1 LNLIWLTPA
10 EECAKRLAFFANSR
24 SPPGERLFC
33 FISKGE
39 CKMKSKN
46 MFALC
51 GMALV
56 LAACATPAVA
66 PSPTPTAA
74 AGSAPTPLPYAK
86 GALTV
91 LTHSSFEMTA
101 DLKAAFEKQTGAKV
115 QILKLGDAGEAL
127 NKVILSKGSP
137 LGDVFY
143 GVDTTF
149 LSRAVKADI
158 FDAYTPKGAE
168 GIPAD
173 LKLDATGKLTPID
186 VGYVN
191 INTDL
196 AAFAKSKLAAPK
208 TLKDLTKPEYKGML
222 VMENPATSSPGL
234 AFMLATIATFGETG
248 AYTWKDFWKD
258 MRANGVVIQPGW
270 NEAYYQS
277 FSAGSGS
284 QGVVPMVVSYATSPA
299 AEVFFSEGK
308 LTEPPTGNIM
318 PDNGAFKQ
326 IEFAGVL
333 KGAKNPELARKW
345 LDFMVSQT
353 FQEDIP
359 LNMFVYPALPSAKLP
374 EVFTKFAPVPAKPA
388 ALTPDQIAANRDRWI
403 QEWTQVVLR

>member
-1 LNLIWLTPA
+1 
-10 EECAKRLAFFANSR
+10 
-24 SPPGERLFC
+24 
-33 FISKGE
+33 
-39 CKMKSKN
+39 MKSKN

-101 DLKAAFEKQTGAKV
+101 DLKAAFEKETGAKV

-137 LGDVFY
+137 LGDVFF
-143 GVDTTF
+143 GVDNTF
-149 LSRAVKADI
+149 LSRALTADL
-158 FDAYTPKGAE
+158 FEPYAPKGADAL
-168 GIPAD
+168 PAD
-173 LKLDATGKLTPID
+173 ARLDPSNRLTPID
-186 VGYVN
+186 VGFVN
-191 INTDL
+191 LNYDR
-196 AAFAKSKLAAPK
+196 AAFANASLAVPQ
-208 TLKDLTKPEYKGML
+208 TLRDLTKPEYKGKL
-222 VMENPATSSPGL
+222 VVQNPATSSPGL
-234 AFMLATIATFGETG
+234 AFMLSSIATFGETG
-248 AYTWKDFWKD
+248 AYTWKDFWKEL
-258 MRANGVVIQPGW
+258 RANGVVIQPGW
-270 NEAYYQS
+270 SEAYYES
-277 FSAGSGS
+277 FSASSGS
-284 QGVVPMVVSYATSPA
+284 KGAVPMVVSYATSPA

-308 LTEPPTGNIM
+308 LTEPPTGNIL

-333 KGAKNPELARKW
+333 KNAKNPELARKW
-345 LDFMVSQT
+345 MDFMVSQT
-353 FQEDIP
+353 FQEDVP

-374 EVFTKFAPVPAKPA
+374 DVFVKFAPVPAKPA
-388 ALTPDQIAANRDRWI
+388 ALTPEQISANRDRWI
-403 QEWTQVVLR
+403 QEWTQVALR

>member
-1 LNLIWLTPA
+1 
-10 EECAKRLAFFANSR
+10 
-24 SPPGERLFC
+24 
-33 FISKGE
+33 
-39 CKMKSKN
+39 MKSIKV
-46 MFALC
+46 FALC
-51 GMALV
+51 GMAAV
-56 LAACATPAVA
+56 LGACVAPTPA
-66 PSPTPTAA
+66 PSPAPTQAPATAVPTKPPAPTAVVPTAA
-74 AGSAPTPLPYAK
+74 PASTSSAPTPLPYDK
-86 GALTV
+86 GVLTI

-143 GVDTTF
+143 GVDNTF

-158 FDAYTPKGAE
+158 FDAYTPKGADALPST
-168 GIPAD
+168 I
-173 LKLDATGKLTPID
+173 KLDASGKLTPID

-196 AAFAKSKLAAPK
+196 AAFAKSKLAVPK
-208 TLKDLTKPEYKGML
+208 TLKDLTKLEYKGML

-234 AFMLATIATFGETG
+234 AFMLASIATFGETG

-284 QGVVPMVVSYATSPA
+284 QGNVPMVVSYATSPA

-326 IEFAGVL
+326 VEFAGVL
-333 KGAKNPELARKW
+333 KGAKNPELARQW
-345 LDFMVSQT
+345 LDFMISKD

-374 EVFTKFAPVPAKPA
+374 DVFTKFAPVPAKPA
-388 ALTPDQIAANRDRWI
+388 ALTPEQISANRDRWI

>member
-1 LNLIWLTPA
+1 
-10 EECAKRLAFFANSR
+10 
-24 SPPGERLFC
+24 
-33 FISKGE
+33 
-39 CKMKSKN
+39 MKSIKV
-46 MFALC
+46 FALC
-51 GMALV
+51 GMAAV
-56 LAACATPAVA
+56 LGACVAPTPA
-66 PSPTPTAA
+66 PSPAPTQAPATAVPTKPPAPTAVVPTAA
-74 AGSAPTPLPYAK
+74 PASTSSAPTPLPYDK
-86 GALTV
+86 GVLTI

-143 GVDTTF
+143 GVDNTF

-158 FDAYTPKGAE
+158 FDAYTPKGADALPST
-168 GIPAD
+168 I
-173 LKLDATGKLTPID
+173 KLDASGKLTPID

-196 AAFAKSKLAAPK
+196 AAFAKSKLAVPK

-234 AFMLATIATFGETG
+234 AFILASIATFGETG

-284 QGVVPMVVSYATSPA
+284 QGNVPMVVSYATSPA

-326 IEFAGVL
+326 VEFAGVL
-333 KGAKNPELARKW
+333 KGAKNPELARQW
-345 LDFMVSQT
+345 LDFMISKD

-374 EVFTKFAPVPAKPA
+374 DVFTKFAPVPAKPA
-388 ALTPDQIAANRDRWI
+388 ALTPEQISANRDRWI

>member
-1 LNLIWLTPA
+1 
-10 EECAKRLAFFANSR
+10 
-24 SPPGERLFC
+24 
-33 FISKGE
+33 
-39 CKMKSKN
+39 MKSIKV
-46 MFALC
+46 FALC
-51 GMALV
+51 GMAAV
-56 LAACATPAVA
+56 LGACVAPTPA
-66 PSPTPTAA
+66 PSPAPTQAPATAVPTKPPAPTAVVPTAA
-74 AGSAPTPLPYAK
+74 PASTSSAPTPLPYDK
-86 GALTV
+86 GVLTI

-143 GVDTTF
+143 GVDNTF

-158 FDAYTPKGAE
+158 FDAYTPKGADALPST
-168 GIPAD
+168 I
-173 LKLDATGKLTPID
+173 KLDASGKLTPID

-196 AAFAKSKLAAPK
+196 AAFAKSKLAVPK

-234 AFMLATIATFGETG
+234 AFILASIATFGETG

-284 QGVVPMVVSYATSPA
+284 QGNVPMVVSYATSPA

-326 IEFAGVL
+326 VEFAGVL
-333 KGAKNPELARKW
+333 KGAKNPELARQW
-345 LDFMVSQT
+345 LDFMVSQA

-374 EVFTKFAPVPAKPA
+374 DVFTKFAPIPAKPA
-388 ALTPDQIAANRDRWI
+388 ALTPEQISANRDRWI
-403 QEWTQVVLR
+403 QEWTQIVLR

>member
-1 LNLIWLTPA
+1 
-10 EECAKRLAFFANSR
+10 
-24 SPPGERLFC
+24 
-33 FISKGE
+33 
-39 CKMKSKN
+39 MKSIKV
-46 MFALC
+46 FALC
-51 GMALV
+51 GMAAV
-56 LAACATPAVA
+56 LAACVAPAPTQAPATAAPAATIAPTKPPAPMAA
-66 PSPTPTAA
+66 PSPTAVVVPTIAPSATPAA
-74 AGSAPTPLPYAK
+74 EPTSPPKPTPLPYGK
-86 GALTV
+86 GVLTI

-101 DLKAAFEKQTGAKV
+101 DLKAVFEKQTGAKV

-143 GVDTTF
+143 GVDNTF

-158 FDAYTPKGAE
+158 FDAYTPKGADALPSA
-168 GIPAD
+168 I
-173 LKLDATGKLTPID
+173 KLDTTGRLTPID

-222 VMENPATSSPGL
+222 AMENPATSSPGL

-284 QGVVPMVVSYATSPA
+284 QGNVPMVVSYATSPA

-333 KGAKNPELARKW
+333 KGAKNPELARAW
-345 LDFMVSQT
+345 LDFMISKD

-374 EVFTKFAPVPAKPA
+374 DVFTKFAPVPVKPA
-388 ALTPDQIAANRDRWI
+388 ALTPEQISANRDRWI
-403 QEWTQVVLR
+403 QEWTQIVLR

>member
-1 LNLIWLTPA
+1 
-10 EECAKRLAFFANSR
+10 
-24 SPPGERLFC
+24 
-33 FISKGE
+33 
-39 CKMKSKN
+39 MKSIKV
-46 MFALC
+46 FALC
-51 GMALV
+51 GMAAV
-56 LAACATPAVA
+56 LGACVAPTPAPSPAPTQAPATAVPTKPPAPTAVVPTAA
-66 PSPTPTAA
+66 PSPTAVVVPTAA
-74 AGSAPTPLPYAK
+74 PASTSSAPTPLPYDK
-86 GALTV
+86 GVLTI

-143 GVDTTF
+143 GVDNTF

-158 FDAYTPKGAE
+158 FDAYTPKGADALPST
-168 GIPAD
+168 I
-173 LKLDATGKLTPID
+173 KLDASGKLTPID

-196 AAFAKSKLAAPK
+196 AAFAKSKLAVPK

-234 AFMLATIATFGETG
+234 AFILASIATFGETG

-284 QGVVPMVVSYATSPA
+284 QGNVPMVVSYATSPA

-326 IEFAGVL
+326 VEFAGVL
-333 KGAKNPELARKW
+333 KGAKNPELARQW
-345 LDFMVSQT
+345 LDFMISKD

-374 EVFTKFAPVPAKPA
+374 DVFTKFAPVPAKPA
-388 ALTPDQIAANRDRWI
+388 ALTPEQISANRDRWI